1 LCEREGEGRVVG
13 GLLGALR
20 AEEVRR
26 AGRKKKKE
34 DGPRSAGM
42 REGRDRR
49 EFWGFFFLNSFQ
61 NSFSNF

>member
-1 LCEREGEGRVVG
+1 VRERGRGKG
-13 GLLGALR
+13 GRRSAQALR

-42 REGRDRR
+42 REGRNRR
-49 EFWGFFFLNSFQ
+49 VVWGFLFLNSFQ